1 MGKFFA
7 HAEKLNIHNYS
18 EKIKMSTKLQ
28 KDANRE
34 NAKKSTGPKTKE
46 GKAKS
51 AQNAVTHG
59 LTARYEVIT
68 TEDQQEY
75 DFFRK
80 EMIDHLNPIDPMQ
93 YRLADRIV
101 SLSWR
106 LKRAEIMHDRTIEDL
121 LQKDIDCLYDDMDDY
136 RIDENLPGDVLALGH
151 MAESDF
157 SGHRVLDRLIM
168 YERRIEN
175 SLYKT
180 MKELKILKKEKTQN
194 EPNYNQPRPKSQ
206 TRYGG
211 AETTTQYD
219 IRNTQYEINMQNE
232 PNLQNQM
239 NLTPDITRDYENKH
253 NRQSGEINQN
263 SSDSTT
269 LPPVSQGVGGP
280 VGGRD

>member
-1 MGKFFA
+1 
-7 HAEKLNIHNYS
+7 
-18 EKIKMSTKLQ
+18 MSTESQ
-28 KDANRE
+28 VNANRE

-59 LTARYEVIT
+59 LTTRYEVIT

-121 LQKDIDCLYDDMDDY
+121 LHKDREWLYDSMEDY
-136 RIDENLPGDVLALGH
+136 CIDENTQGDVLALGH
-151 MAESDF
+151 MAADDF
-157 SGHRVLDRLIM
+157 SGNRVLDRLIV

-180 MKELKILKKEKTQN
+180 IKELKYLKKEKTKNEPNSTPSVEAKRRSAAGGQN
-194 EPNYNQPRPKSQ
+194 EPNVKSPLCHSREGGNPRQHIHDK
-206 TRYGG
+206 RR
-211 AETTTQYD
+211 ETK
-219 IRNTQYEINMQNE
+219 NENMQNE
-232 PNLQNQM
+232 PNLNDQVH
-239 NLTPDITRDYENKH
+239 LTPAISKDYEPAIPYGDSLAS
-253 NRQSGEINQN
+253 RAQSRDLINN
-263 SSDSTT
+263 ISNGDTKNNH
-269 LPPVSQGVGGP
+269 
-280 VGGRD
+280 